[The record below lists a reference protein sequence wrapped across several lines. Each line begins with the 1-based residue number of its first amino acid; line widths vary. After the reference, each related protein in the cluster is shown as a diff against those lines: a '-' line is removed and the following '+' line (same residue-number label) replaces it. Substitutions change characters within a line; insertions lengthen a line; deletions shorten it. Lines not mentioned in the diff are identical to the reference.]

1 MLLIPIDLFLPAA
14 MKSLLALLI
23 PGGRAYDITSLTPAI
38 TGDIMTRNKLS
49 GLQREL
55 DDLRAAKHN
64 IKGDDLV
71 RLAQKLGRQKIKRG
85 KHPTYESVPFPET
98 RAITIPG
105 HSSIKAYTAISI
117 LDDLE
122 GIDIQR
128 WNEILDREERK
139 EDERQRRK
147 ALPPA
152 TIRANSNS

>member
-1 MLLIPIDLFLPAA
+1 MP
-14 MKSLLALLI
+14 SL
-23 PGGRAYDITSLTPAI
+23 GGSPYATIILTPAI
-38 TGDIMTRNKLS
+38 TGDIMTRNKLRR
-49 GLQREL
+49 LQREL
-55 DDLRAAKHN
+55 DGLQGAKHN
-64 IKGDDLV
+64 IKPDDLV
-71 RLAQKLGRQKIKRG
+71 RLAQKLGRQKINRG
-85 KHPTYESVPFPET
+85 KHPTYESVAFPET

-128 WNEILDREERK
+128 WNELLDREERK